1 MVMYRSLD
9 SAPFGWQAQ
18 AIDAEGL
25 RRLLG
30 LNHGCAASLWAGP
43 MLDVGTK
50 GNAHA
55 TERAID
61 AVGQCLHA

>member
-1 MVMYRSLD
+1 MYRSLD
-9 SAPFGWQAQ
+9 SAAFGWQAQ
-18 AIDAEGL
+18 AIDAEGQ
-25 RRLLG
+25 RRMLG
-30 LNHGCAASLWAGP
+30 LNHERAASHWAGL